1 MAKSILIK
9 NIRAIDE
16 KNDKF
21 TDVYIDGGVIADV
34 GVSLNVSADQTID
47 GTDLVL
53 MPSIF
58 DMHVHFRDPGQTH
71 KEDIKTGCAAALAG
85 GVTGVLAM
93 PNTKPPC
100 DSPETIRRSEERRV
114 GKECRSRWSPYH

>member
-9 NIRAIDE
+9 NIRAIDA

-71 KEDIKTGCAAALAG
+71 KEDIKT
-85 GVTGVLAM
+85 
-93 PNTKPPC
+93 
-100 DSPETIRRSEERRV
+100 
-114 GKECRSRWSPYH
+114 